1 LAAGARTGVT
11 GNGAAGPVAFWI
23 TAAILV
29 WAPLFRGGNRPLP
42 LLVLE
47 CLALAGV
54 ATLVASRPLR
64 EAFSVKAPLLRWA
77 LAILVAVPVLQLVPL
92 PYALWSA
99 LPGHGPYAAALEG
112 AGVATGWR
120 PLSMHARAT
129 EFSWLAL
136 LPCVAIF
143 LLVSQLGRRQLRTL
157 VMVFVAVALAEAVLG
172 ILQTGAGRDSALQ
185 LGNKFAGSG
194 ATGTYVNRNH
204 FGGLM
209 AMALP
214 VLVAAWAS
222 ATLPARDS
230 SGEILRAHPR
240 HADARLARRLA
251 WSLAVA
257 LALAALLFSRSRA
270 AIGFGLLA
278 FGATSLAL
286 VWSAATHRV
295 RAALGVVAVVAFLL
309 AAYAG
314 LTPIVERFSPD
325 DLSLGYAGRLE
336 LAGAALAAGFDFL
349 PFGSGL
355 GTFGDVFQR
364 YQHEGLVGYVDHAHN
379 DYAEAFVELGVA
391 GLAVI
396 VLMAGAVLA
405 RWGAIARGMVSR
417 SLGTLQIAAGFS
429 VLALALHGIFDFN
442 FHIPANAVYFAFLA
456 GVFFYE
462 PRQA

>member
-1 LAAGARTGVT
+1 MAQARFAMGR
-11 GNGAAGPVAFWI
+11 NGASGPVLFW
-23 TAAILV
+23 AAAALLV
-29 WAPLFRGGNRPLP
+29 AAPLYRGGNRPLA

-47 CLALAGV
+47 SVALA
-54 ATLVASRPLR
+54 ALVALAFSRPAR
-64 EAFSVKAPLLRWA
+64 EAFAIRSAPLRWA
-77 LAILVAVPVLQLVPL
+77 IAILVAVPLLQLVPL

-99 LPGHGPYAAALEG
+99 LPGRVAYAAVLEG
-112 AGVATGWR
+112 AGLDGGWR
-120 PLSMHARAT
+120 ALSIHARAT
-129 EFSWLAL
+129 EYSWLAL

-143 LLVSQLGRRQLRTL
+143 LVASSLGRRQVRTL
-157 VMVFVAVALAEAVLG
+157 VMVFVGVAIAEAVLG
-172 ILQTGAGRDSALQ
+172 VLQTGAGRDSILQ
-185 LGNKFAGSG
+185 LGNRFAGAG

-214 VLVAAWAS
+214 MLVALWAS
-222 ATLPARDS
+222 ETLPARDA

-286 VWSAATHRV
+286 VWGAATPRV
-295 RAALGVVAVVAFLL
+295 RVALGVVAAVAFLL

-325 DLSLGYAGRLE
+325 DLSLGYEGRLK
-336 LAGAALAAGFDFL
+336 LAAAATAAGLDFL

-355 GTFGDVFQR
+355 GTFADVFQR
-364 YQHEGLVGYVDHAHN
+364 YQGEGLVGYVDHAHN

-391 GLAVI
+391 GLAAI
-396 VLMAGAVLA
+396 LLMVVAVLA
-405 RWGAIARGMVSR
+405 RWGAIARGVVSR
-417 SLGTLQIAAGFS
+417 TLGPLQAAAGFS
-429 VLALALHGIFDFN
+429 VMALALHGAFDFN
-442 FHIPANAVYFAFLA
+442 FHIPANAIYFSFLA
-456 GVFFYE
+456 AVFFYE
-462 PRQA
+462 PRG